1 MQREV
6 GWEGEDSTKETV
18 GGRKEDEETPCCGG
32 GVVGFKMPRII
43 RIDSVV
49 EMKTTY
55 MAVRVGGGSR
65 HHISD

>member
-18 GGRKEDEETPCCGG
+18 GGRKEDEETPCGGWG
-32 GVVGFKMPRII
+32 GVGFRLPHII

-49 EMKTTY
+49 EMKTTH
-55 MAVRVGGGSR
+55 MAVRVGVGSR